1 MLGHKVDI
9 HDIPPFFS
17 FTLDGLHKPELCPP
31 IWSHDLRLSD
41 AEWRPNDETTFTLSE
56 SDEGSADAQVSC
68 IVSLTT
74 RECRFLLFI
83 PTLGG
88 SPLAT
93 QMAPAPEE
101 TMIQKA
107 RQIGRHRGVWHVGF
121 ENVVLF
127 SDQARIA
134 QLSGKDA
141 HVFRRVDRTKYGQS
155 TEGEID
161 KICVDEARGRVCIRF
176 GSRWQTQRNPIEVWD
191 FA

>member
-9 HDIPPFFS
+9 HDIPPFFE
-17 FTLDGLHKPELCPP
+17 FTLDELHKPELCPP
-31 IWSHDLRLSD
+31 DWSHDLRLSD
-41 AEWRPNDETTFTLSE
+41 DEWRPNEETTFTLSE
-56 SDEGSADAQVSC
+56 SDEGAAGAKVSY
-68 IVSLTT
+68 IASLTT

-93 QMAPAPEE
+93 QVTPAPEE
-101 TMIQKA
+101 TMVQKA
-107 RQIGRHRGVWHVGF
+107 RHVGRHRGVWHVGF

-134 QLSGKDA
+134 HIPGKEV
-141 HVFRRVDRTKYGQS
+141 HVFRQVTKDGQHA
-155 TEGEID
+155 EGGID

-176 GSRWQTQRNPIEVWD
+176 GSRWQTQRNHIEVWD